1 MKFNNEILKYIV
13 FSIMAVATLL
23 LIYLEAN
30 AVGFKT
36 QTLRQ
41 MWYACYSTSMN
52 TEPHVPPPIHS
63 FMCDCVV
70 DKGRMFYTTE
80 ETYYQSTDN
89 KTIVWSNFVNDC
101 KFEMMQMTKGFE
113 ST

>member
-1 MKFNNEILKYIV
+1 MNFDNEKLKYVV

-30 AVGFKT
+30 AFGFKT
-36 QTLRQ
+36 QSLRQ
-41 MWYACYSTSMN
+41 MWYACYATSIN
-52 TEPHVPPPIHS
+52 TEPNVPQPIHA

-70 DKGRMFYTTE
+70 DKGRLFYTTE
-80 ETYYQSTDN
+80 EAYYKSTDN

-101 KFEMMQMTKGFE
+101 KFEMMQMSKEIE
-113 ST
+113 SA